1 MVVSRK
7 REEAVIRRL
16 IEDWA
21 AAVRARKISAVV
33 AHHTDDVVMFDV
45 PPPVVV
51 RGISAYRKTWAP
63 FFGWQKRGERHI
75 RHRQVGHH
83 GWRHGCVRHG
93 LAAVWVE
100 SGAGKEQPPAPAS
113 NDRATQGSGH
123 VEDRPRASLLPGGR
137 VACTRDARRVPR
149 PAGHV
154 LYPDRENRAVLLRL
168 AVILSSR
175 GAVGGARSSP

>member
-21 AAVRARKISAVV
+21 SAVRTQRIQGVV

-63 FFGWQKRGERHI
+63 FFIWQRE
-75 RHRQVGHH
+75 
-83 GWRHGCVRHG
+83 
-93 LAAVWVE
+93 
-100 SGAGKEQPPAPAS
+100 
-113 NDRATQGSGH
+113 GSGTFDI
-123 VEDRPRASLLPGGR
+123 VKLDITAGDTVAFATALLRCGSKAELAKNNRPRLRLTIGL
-137 VACTRDARRVPR
+137 RRVDGAWKIAHEHHSF
-149 PAGHV
+149 PA
-154 LYPDRENRAVLLRL
+154 D
-168 AVILSSR
+168 S
-175 GAVGGARSSP
+175 